1 MSEGGEGLQGLREET
16 EPVEPETEGGADD
29 SIESDDGPESVRET
43 VAKEY
48 ERLQREA
55 EATTEG
61 AEDAET
67 EVSEKPEVKPGEKL
81 VKKRGRPS
89 KADIAAREQQGFQ
102 IPAPNRLTLQQKEIF
117 HQLPDELKRATHQMF
132 RDFQAQ
138 HSQIVNKTTAAE
150 REARGVS
157 EAVRPYLLA
166 HPELAAEGYTESRFV
181 AGLVAAHQRL
191 TDPKTQRQALAELC
205 QQQGLRQEIVNAI
218 LQDAP
223 AAPQSQIA
231 TLPDD
236 AREAIEYV
244 KRMRTAQQTQAA
256 QSILSELESVQN
268 EIGPDGRYAYPMLHD
283 GAFLEQWKPL
293 VSALART
300 LPYADAG
307 REAYRILTRGDGNS
321 AQVNQ
326 ARLPA
331 QQNPQMQ
338 RAQQAAVSVRGRSAP
353 SVPPGANWLDEIPV
367 EKLGSPRDTVRL
379 ALENMRR
386 GAPQ

>member
-1 MSEGGEGLQGLREET
+1 MSQGGEELSGVREEA
-16 EPVEPETEGGADD
+16 EPVESTEPEGASDD
-29 SIESDDGPESVRET
+29 GIESDEGPESVHET
-43 VAKEY
+43 VTKEY

-55 EATTEG
+55 EEASDG
-61 AEDAET
+61 AEGGEPAAE
-67 EVSEKPEVKPGEKL
+67 EKPQLEPGEKL
-81 VKKRGRPS
+81 VKKRGRP
-89 KADIAAREQQGFQ
+89 KKDAPAGEAFK
-102 IPAPNRLTLQQKEIF
+102 IPAPNRLTLQQKELF

-166 HPELAAEGYTESRFV
+166 HPELTAEGYTESRFV

-191 TDPKTQRQALAELC
+191 TDPKTQRHALAELC
-205 QQQGLRQEIVNAI
+205 QQQGLRQDIVNAI

-223 AAPQSQIA
+223 ATPQQSQIA

-236 AREAIEYV
+236 AKDAIEYV
-244 KRMRTAQQTQAA
+244 KRMRAAQQTQAA
-256 QSILSELESVQN
+256 QSTLSELEGVQN
-268 EIGPDGRYAYPMLHD
+268 EVGPDGRYVHPRLHEP
-283 GAFLEQWKPL
+283 AFLEQWKPL

-300 LPYADAG
+300 LPYEEAG

-353 SVPPGANWLDEIPV
+353 SVPPGANWMDEIPV
-367 EKLGSPRDTVRL
+367 EKLGSARDTVRL